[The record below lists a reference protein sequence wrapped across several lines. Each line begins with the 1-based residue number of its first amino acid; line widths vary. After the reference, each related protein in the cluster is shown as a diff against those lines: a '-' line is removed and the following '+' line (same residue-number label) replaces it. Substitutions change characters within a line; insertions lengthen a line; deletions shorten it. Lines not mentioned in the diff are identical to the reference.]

1 MIFGYTR
8 ESPGGASQK
17 EKFEKQK
24 EMLKEEG
31 VDILVMDRIPSG
43 KRKKF
48 DGFNRMFVKLR
59 PGDTLVIP
67 SIDRVSHSATD
78 FAGLMA
84 GLLNR
89 GIAIR
94 ILNLGTLDDSEEGR
108 MRQQSVRAF
117 AEFEKA
123 MVVERTQVRKGDD
136 GDQRKYPDKGP
147 QRGKGQEERGLLD
160 VRCRG

>member
-59 PGDTLVIP
+59 QGDTLVIP

-123 MVVERTQVRKGDD
+123 MVVERTQVRKAES
-136 GDQRKYPDKGP
+136 RKDLTFREGRPENTAG
-147 QRGKGQEERGLLD
+147 ERSLPP
-160 VRCRG
+160 